1 MDNERRPIL
10 EHPLLGF
17 YINLMNKYG
26 TKIILRFAQPVFE
39 NSSLTQSC
47 THSILAGS
55 EKSFPGGHLMRTFLL
70 SLCGILFYAL
80 TVSAQQQ
87 PSPLAPFIKENSPIL
102 TLMHVRIID
111 GTGSAPQDEMRI
123 DIANGKI
130 TAILPASSTTTTP
143 ANAKVLDL
151 KGRTVIPGLVGMH
164 EHLFYPTPQRPIS
177 GMAFYGEMAD
187 SAPRLYLA
195 GGVTTARTAGS
206 ISPYLDIALKQA
218 IDDGKYPGPK
228 LRLTG
233 PYLEG
238 PGAFTEEMHVLTGP
252 DDAARTVDYW
262 ASEGITS
269 YKAYMNIT
277 PDELKAAIEHAHAHH
292 IKFTGH
298 LCSIG
303 FTEAAN
309 DGIDNLEHGIIV
321 DTEFYPK
328 KQPGLCP
335 PNWRE
340 AEADLSKNHKIS
352 DPDIQAMIH
361 TLVSHNVAITSTLAV
376 FETFSAKRP
385 PMAREARALKSLMP
399 SQAEEYL
406 ATRAVIA
413 DMAIPDDDLKF
424 EFQFEREFVK
434 AGGLL
439 MAGCDPTG
447 YGGVLPGFGDQRNLE
462 LLVEAGFTPVE
473 AIQIATLNGAKF
485 LGEDSSI
492 GSIATGKSADLVV
505 LSANPAEKIE
515 NIESVEMVFKDGVSY
530 DPAKLI
536 DSVKGLMGL
545 R

>member
-1 MDNERRPIL
+1 MRSLRL
-10 EHPLLGF
+10 PL
-17 YINLMNKYG
+17 
-26 TKIILRFAQPVFE
+26 
-39 NSSLTQSC
+39 
-47 THSILAGS
+47 
-55 EKSFPGGHLMRTFLL
+55 
-70 SLCGILFYAL
+70 LCGIFSLAL
-80 TVSAQQQ
+80 TLAAQNQQ
-87 PSPLAPFIKENSPIL
+87 PPNPLAPFIKEDSPLIVL
-102 TLMHVRIID
+102 THVRVID
-111 GTGSAPQDEMRI
+111 GTGTAPQEDMRI
-123 DIANGKI
+123 EISNGKI
-130 TAILPASSTTTTP
+130 ASIMPAQSIMPLP

-151 KGRTVIPGLVGMH
+151 KGRTIIPGLVGMH
-164 EHLFYPTPQRPIS
+164 EHLFYPAPQRPI
-177 GMAFYGEMAD
+177 GGVPYYGEMAD

-206 ISPYLDIALKQA
+206 IMPYADLSLKLA
-218 IDDGKYPGPK
+218 IDAGKYPGPK
-228 LRLTG
+228 LRITA

-262 ASEGITS
+262 AAEGVNS

-277 PDELKAAIEHAHAHH
+277 PDELKTAIEHAHTHNL
-292 IKFTGH
+292 KFTGH

-335 PNWRE
+335 DNWRD

-361 TLVSHNVAITSTLAV
+361 LLVSKHVAVTSTLAI

-385 PMAREARALKSLMP
+385 PMAREARALKSIMP
-399 SQAEEYL
+399 TQAEEYL
-406 ATRAVIA
+406 ATRGFIA
-413 DMAIPDDDLKF
+413 DENIPDDSLKF
-424 EFQFEREFVK
+424 EMAFEREFVK

-473 AIQIATLNGAKF
+473 AIQIATQNGAKF

-492 GSIATGKSADLVV
+492 GTIAPGKSADIVV

-515 NIESVEMVFKDGVSY
+515 NIESVELVFKDGIAY
-530 DPAKLI
+530 NPTALI